1 MRNNFAINKVTNDV
15 KESMRN
21 ELNNMYDDL
30 VGNKIE
36 NIEEDKK

>member
-1 MRNNFAINKVTNDV
+1 MTGEVR
-15 KESMRN
+15 ESMRN

-36 NIEEDKK
+36 KFEEDKK